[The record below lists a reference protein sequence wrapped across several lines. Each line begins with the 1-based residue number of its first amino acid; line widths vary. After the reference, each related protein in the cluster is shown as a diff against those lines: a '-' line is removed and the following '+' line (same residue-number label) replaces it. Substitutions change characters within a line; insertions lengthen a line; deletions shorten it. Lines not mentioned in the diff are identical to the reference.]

1 MGSITHFF
9 GEDVARVDG
18 TQDMVETHLLCL
30 NTVMDGII
38 FDVDMAYALGTGA
51 LVPVNSPLV
60 VIVEMGQTGGVR
72 EVHVITAM
80 TKGDDLLDGL
90 CGMDFG
96 FAGGAACSFLTD
108 GFSGNGTTAAHDEK
122 YAHGAVL
129 EEFNLSTISNSI
141 SNVAAPV
148 CVAEDLE

>member
-1 MGSITHFF
+1 MVF
-9 GEDVARVDG
+9 V
-18 TQDMVETHLLCL
+18 VET
-30 NTVMDGII
+30 
-38 FDVDMAYALGTGA
+38 
-51 LVPVNSPLV
+51 
-60 VIVEMGQTGGVR
+60 GQAGGVR
-72 EVHVITAM
+72 GVHVVTAM
-80 TKGDDLLDGL
+80 AEGEDLFDCLVRGA
-90 CGMDFG
+90 DFG
-96 FAGGAACSFLTD
+96 FSGGAACSFLTD